1 MYSTLTHSPFSGGP
15 LYIAMTAHV
24 TGCDRKTFMKAGM
37 NGYVAKPFDREEISQ
52 AIVDVLS
59 AE

>member
-1 MYSTLTHSPFSGGP
+1 
-15 LYIAMTAHV
+15 MTAHV

-37 NGYVAKPFDREEISQ
+37 SGYVAKPFDEEEISQ

>member
-1 MYSTLTHSPFSGGP
+1 MLREG
-15 LYIAMTAHV
+15 
-24 TGCDRKTFMKAGM
+24 DRKTFMKAGM
-37 NGYVAKPFDREEISQ
+37 SGYVAKPFDEEEISQ